1 MYLAHSSRRVL
12 LRLVVVGVQGAGG
25 ASAVER
31 LHARLAGDLL
41 PLRERGSW
49 RTRQLQVRAESLGAI
64 QGYEPH
70 VLLHGV
76 EADGDDPDP
85 CDLSG
90 LRDIDGILLLASPT
104 RVDADVA
111 AASRLAACLGTMGYT
126 WSEFPVVVALD
137 TFACTSELAGAARAR
152 LASALG
158 SGRPIVLASRSD
170 ADGLANAVSALVDL
184 VGRFVREGRARV
196 AQERPD
202 GTPDDPDAAILV
214 RSPLELHLYES
225 LRPCACG
232 ATDFEVRQTN
242 GLEGA
247 LSVTM
252 RHRRCRRCG
261 RHGDLRFAMPERA
274 LAHGPDWLG
283 GPEPS
288 SALDAGELIELSDRC
303 AMAAK
308 DDAPASRRSLVLA
321 IALLE
326 DALRL
331 VIPGAGIPHE
341 RFVSSAGRDH
351 LRYAGAVGLPRLR
364 ARLEAY
370 RRRLP
375 N

>member
-12 LRLVVVGVQGAGG
+12 LRLVVVGVPGAGG

-31 LHARLAGDLL
+31 LHARLGGDLL

-49 RTRQLQVRAESLGAI
+49 RTRQLQFRAAGLGELE
-64 QGYEPH
+64 GYEAH
-70 VLLHGV
+70 ALLHGV
-76 EADGDDPDP
+76 EADGEDADP

-90 LRDIDGILLLASPT
+90 LRDIDGLLLLSSPP
-104 RVDADVA
+104 RVEDDIA
-111 AASRLAACLGTMGYT
+111 AASRLGACLGTMGYE
-126 WSEFPVVVALD
+126 WAEFPVVVALD
-137 TFACTSELAGAARAR
+137 TFGCTTKLAAAARAR
-152 LASALG
+152 LGSALG
-158 SGRPIVLASRSD
+158 RPVVDAPSSGTE
-170 ADGLANAVSALVDL
+170 GLANAVGALVEL
-184 VGRFVREGRARV
+184 AGRFVRDGRARV
-196 AQERPD
+196 VQEQLDAAP
-202 GTPDDPDAAILV
+202 GAEDAAILV

-225 LRPCACG
+225 LRPCPCG
-232 ATDFEVRQTN
+232 ASDFEVRQTS
-242 GLEGA
+242 A
-247 LSVTM
+247 LDGESTVTT
-252 RHRRCRRCG
+252 RDRRCRRCG
-261 RHGDLRFAMPERA
+261 RQESLRFAMPERA

-331 VIPGAGIPHE
+331 AIPGAGIPHE
-341 RFVSSAGRDH
+341 RFVSPTGRAH
-351 LRYAGAVGLPRLR
+351 LRYAGTVGLPRLR

-370 RRRLP
+370 RCRLP